1 MPTTSLTRSDLRPYQ
16 DRIVN
21 FIKAHEACAIYAE
34 PGLGKTVSA
43 GTAYLDLL
51 NSFDAR
57 RMLIFAPLR
66 VARKVWPDEM
76 KAWSH
81 LEGISLSCA
90 IGSAEQRWAALKTPA
105 DVHTINTENTAWLAA
120 QFIQGRKQVRRFP
133 WDMIVLD
140 ESTRYKSQ
148 SSKCWKAMR
157 MLRRLAPR
165 MVQMTGTPAPNGL
178 ADLWAP
184 FYLLDRGQRLGVT
197 ETAFRDRWYDGERTT
212 ENYVKWTMKE
222 GADKQIY
229 SAIADITLSLRAED
243 YLDLPP
249 VLHNLIRVDLTP
261 SAMKT
266 YRRMARE
273 FIVEHGGQTI
283 NAVNAAACA
292 GKLAQLA
299 NGAVYYE
306 HPKWTHVHDAKLE
319 ALKELLE
326 DTGKAIIVY
335 GYKHDKQRL
344 EKLLAAEGQRWRA
357 LDTEQD
363 EDDWNAGKIDRLLL
377 HPASAGHGLNLQGAG
392 SETLIWFGLT
402 NNREHYDQAN
412 ARLIGGH
419 RRAGRN
425 VVIHHIIADRTID
438 DDLMALLQTK
448 GMIEHG
454 LKTAISKLARSL

>member
-1 MPTTSLTRSDLRPYQ
+1 MLSRSDLRPYQ
-16 DRIVN
+16 HRIGE
-21 FIKAHEACAIYAE
+21 FIQQHEACAIFAE
-34 PGLGKTVSA
+34 PGLGKTA
-43 GTAYLDLL
+43 ATLTAYLDLL
-51 NSFDAR
+51 NSFDVR
-57 RMLIFAPLR
+57 RMLVFAPLR
-66 VARKVWPDEM
+66 VARKVWPDEVG
-76 KAWSH
+76 AWSH
-81 LEGISLSCA
+81 LKGISLSRA
-90 IGSAEQRWAALKTPA
+90 IGSAEQRWAALKVPA
-105 DVHTINTENTAWLAA
+105 DIHTINTENTAWLAA

-133 WDMIVLD
+133 WDMVVLD

-165 MVQMTGTPAPNGL
+165 MVQLTGTPAPNGL
-178 ADLWAP
+178 GDLWAP

-222 GADKQIY
+222 GADRQIY
-229 SAIADITLSLRAED
+229 SAIADITLSMRAED

-249 VLHNLIRVDLTP
+249 VLYNPVRVDLP
-261 SAMKT
+261 AAALKT

-273 FIVEHGGQTI
+273 YIVEHGGNTI

-299 NGAVYYE
+299 NGAVY
-306 HPKWTHVHDAKLE
+306 HDDKRNWTHVHDAKLFT
-319 ALKELLE
+319 LRELLE
-326 DTGKAIIVY
+326 DLNGPAIIVY
-335 GYKHDKQRL
+335 AYKHDQQRL
-344 EKLLAAEGQRWRA
+344 EKLLAAEGLRWRT

-402 NNREHYDQAN
+402 NNREWYDQAN

-425 VVIHHIIADRTID
+425 VVIHHIIADQTID

-448 GMIEHG
+448 GMLEHG
-454 LKTAISKLARSL
+454 LKTAIARLSATL

>member
-1 MPTTSLTRSDLRPYQ
+1 MTLARSDLRPYQ
-16 DRIVN
+16 DRIGQ
-21 FIKAHEACAIYAE
+21 FIPQHEACAVYAD
-34 PGLGKTVSA
+34 PGLGKTSA
-43 GTAYLDLL
+43 ALTAFLDLL

-57 RMLIFAPLR
+57 RMLVFAPLR
-66 VARKVWPDEM
+66 VARKVWSDEIA
-76 KAWSH
+76 KWDH
-81 LEGISLSCA
+81 LQGLSISKA
-90 IGSAEQRWAALKTPA
+90 IGSAEQRWTALKKPA
-105 DVHTINTENTAWLAA
+105 DIHTINTENTKWLAA

-148 SSKCWKAMR
+148 SSNCWKAMR

-165 MVQMTGTPAPNGL
+165 MVQLTGTPAPNGL
-178 ADLWAP
+178 GDLYGQ
-184 FYLLDRGQRLGVT
+184 FYLLDQGRRLGT
-197 ETAFRDRWYDGERTT
+197 SETAFRDRWFNGDRST
-212 ENYVKWTMKE
+212 EGYVKWTMKE
-222 GADKQIY
+222 GADQQIY
-229 SAIADITLSLRAED
+229 AAVSDITLSLRAED

-249 VLHNLIRVDLTP
+249 VLYNPIRVELAP
-261 SAMKT
+261 SVLKT
-266 YRRMARE
+266 YRRLARE
-273 FIVEHGGQTI
+273 YIVEHGGNTI

-299 NGAVYYE
+299 NGAVY
-306 HPKWTHVHDAKLE
+306 HDKQGNWTHVHDAKLE

-326 DTGKAIIVY
+326 DTGPAIIVY
-335 GYKHDKQRL
+335 GFKHDKQRL
-344 EKLLAAEGQRWRA
+344 IKALTEEGLRWRV

-363 EDDWNAGKIDRLLL
+363 ENDWNAGKIDRLLL

-425 VVIHHIIADRTID
+425 VVVHHIIADQTID
-438 DDLMALLQTK
+438 DDLMALLHTK

-454 LKTAISKLARSL
+454 LKTAISRLRATL